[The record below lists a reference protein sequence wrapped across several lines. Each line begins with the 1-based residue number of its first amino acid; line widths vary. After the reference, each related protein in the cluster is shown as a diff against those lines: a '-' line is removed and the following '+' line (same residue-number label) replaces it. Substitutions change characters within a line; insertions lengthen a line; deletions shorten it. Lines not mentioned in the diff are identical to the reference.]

1 MTGIVIRRARIEDA
15 EILAAFVARLA
26 EAEGSPPP
34 GFDAAICRRD
44 GFGADPL
51 FECLL
56 AEVDGRP
63 AGYALYH
70 PSYDTDRVVPSV
82 WLADLY
88 VESWA
93 RRSGLGRRLAA
104 KVASLATAK
113 GDRSMHW
120 CVLKN
125 NATARRFY
133 GKFSREDEGLLRCFM
148 GKATL
153 ERLAKSP
160 PRSQASLRPARVGD
174 APLLG
179 RYLNQLLIYLGEEPL
194 AFDPGPRLAV
204 DGFGA
209 APRFAAVVADLNGE
223 PAGHA
228 LFWPIYDTD
237 TGGPLMFLSDLLVEE
252 RFRGQGVA
260 EDLMAAAASRAVAA
274 GHLGMAWEV
283 MYRNQRARALYR
295 HMAEESDREL
305 TVNCAGEDFQR
316 LAAELSPALS

>member
-1 MTGIVIRRARIEDA
+1 MTGAIIRRARIEDA
-15 EILAAFVARLA
+15 EILATFVARLA

-51 FECLL
+51 FESLL

-93 RRSGLGRRLAA
+93 RRRGVARRLAA
-104 KVASLATAK
+104 KVASLAAAN
-113 GDRSMHW
+113 GDRAMHW
-120 CVLKN
+120 CVRKS
-125 NATARRFY
+125 NAAARRFY
-133 GKFSREDEGLLRCFM
+133 AKFGHEDDAVLHCFM
-148 GKATL
+148 AKPAL
-153 ERLAKSP
+153 DRLARST
-160 PRSQASLRPARVGD
+160 PRSPATLRPARVGD

-179 RYLNQLLIYLGEEPL
+179 RYLNELLIYLGEEPL
-194 AFDPGPRLAV
+194 AFDPGPRLAA

-209 APRFAAVVADLNGE
+209 KPRFAAIVAEMGSE

-237 TGGPLMFLSDLLVEE
+237 IGGPLMFLSDLLVEE
-252 RFRGQGVA
+252 KHRGQGVA
-260 EDLMAAAASRAVAA
+260 EDLMAAVAARAQAA
-274 GHLGMAWEV
+274 GHLGMSWEV
-283 MYRNQRARALYR
+283 MHSNRRARAFYR
-295 HMAEESDREL
+295 HISEETDKEL
-305 TVNCAGEDFQR
+305 TVNCFGEDFQR
-316 LAAELSPALS
+316 LAAEESPALP

>member
-1 MTGIVIRRARIEDA
+1 MTEAVIRPARIEDA
-15 EILAAFVARLA
+15 EILASLVARLA

-44 GFGADPL
+44 GFGTNPL
-51 FECLL
+51 FGSLL
-56 AEVDGRP
+56 AEIDGRP

-93 RRSGLGRRLAA
+93 RRRGVGRRLAA
-104 KVASLATAK
+104 KVASLAAAN
-113 GDRSMHW
+113 GDRGMHW
-120 CVLKN
+120 CVLKG

-133 GKFSREDEGLLRCFM
+133 AKFGHEDNALLHCFM
-148 GKATL
+148 ERATL
-153 ERLAKSP
+153 ERLAKTP
-160 PRSQASLRPARVGD
+160 ARSRASLRPARAGD

-179 RYLNQLLIYLGEEPL
+179 QYLNQLLTYLGEEPL
-194 AFDPGPRLAV
+194 AFDPGPRLAA

-209 APRFAAVVADLNGE
+209 APRFAAIVAEMNGE

-237 TGGPLMFLSDLLVEE
+237 TGGPLMFLSDLLVAE

-283 MYRNQRARALYR
+283 MHSNRRARAFYR
-295 HMAEESDREL
+295 HIAEESDREL

-316 LAAELSPALS
+316 LAAEESPALP